1 MKRTFADL
9 HLQIDLGNMTM
20 VERIIGKIAQ
30 LGFGLVGVPLPPE
43 IRENEMAKLREICRE
58 ANISLV
64 NRVDLRP
71 KSRGQLMNQLRK
83 LRRKFEVICV
93 LCENKEVARQAAK
106 DRRVDLLNFPALGYT
121 RRFFDWAEAE
131 LASKSLCVLEIDVKP
146 MFVLEGP
153 ARVRLLSCLRR
164 EITIAKEFHIPVIVS
179 SGASSG
185 SLLRKPLEIAAFAGL
200 FGLTETSGL
209 DAVSTNP
216 SQIVER
222 NRAKLAHGFVA
233 PGIRVVKES
242 VDC

>member
-106 DRRVDLLNFPALGYT
+106 GGMASGEGLGQTALGA
-121 RRFFDWAEAE
+121 RGF
-131 LASKSLCVLEIDVKP
+131 S
-146 MFVLEGP
+146 GP
-153 ARVRLLSCLRR
+153 R
-164 EITIAKEFHIPVIVS
+164 S
-179 SGASSG
+179 SG
-185 SLLRKPLEIAAFAGL
+185 
-200 FGLTETSGL
+200 
-209 DAVSTNP
+209 
-216 SQIVER
+216 
-222 NRAKLAHGFVA
+222 
-233 PGIRVVKES
+233 PG
-242 VDC
+242 DT

>member
-30 LGFGLVGVPLPPE
+30 LGFRLVGVPLPP
-43 IRENEMAKLREICRE
+43 E

-131 LASKSLCVLEIDVKP
+131 LASKT
-146 MFVLEGP
+146 
-153 ARVRLLSCLRR
+153 A
-164 EITIAKEFHIPVIVS
+164 
-179 SGASSG
+179 GA
-185 SLLRKPLEIAAFAGL
+185 
-200 FGLTETSGL
+200 
-209 DAVSTNP
+209 
-216 SQIVER
+216 R
-222 NRAKLAHGFVA
+222 NRCEAYVCFGRCCQSSIALLFA
-233 PGIRVVKES
+233 S
-242 VDC
+242 